1 MTLKREAMKKIFL
14 PIIISLL
21 FSVKAYAEKLSLTC
35 EYENKDWGTIVNFD
49 FDLKNKKYITL
60 VGNKID
66 IAYTKDEIIFQS
78 YIGDTTMFSF
88 EVNRKNGQ
96 GSIKDFD
103 YPPILEKKNELYIQ
117 MAHSQLRYPDLSD
130 EDKALFSIRDYV
142 SLNFTPISMSKL
154 DCSKLEKSF

>member
-1 MTLKREAMKKIFL
+1 MKKIFL
-14 PIIISLL
+14 VLLLGFL
-21 FSVKAYAEKLSLTC
+21 FSGNAYAEKLSLTC

-60 VGNKID
+60 GGNKID

-78 YIGDTTMFSF
+78 YFGDTTMFSF
-88 EVNRKNGQ
+88 QVNRKNGQ

-103 YPPILEKKNELYIQ
+103 YPPVLEDSKEGNLLIQ
-117 MAHSQLRYPDLSD
+117 MAHSHLRYPDLSD

-142 SLNFTPISMSKL
+142 SKTFTPRSMSKL

>member
-1 MTLKREAMKKIFL
+1 MKKLLSIL
-14 PIIISLL
+14 VLCSLL
-21 FSVKAYAEKLSLTC
+21 GGNATAEKLFLTC
-35 EYENKDWGTIVNFD
+35 EYENKEWGTIVNFE

-60 VGNKID
+60 SGNKID

-78 YIGDTTMFSF
+78 YFRESTMFSF

-103 YPPILEKKNELYIQ
+103 YPPILEDSKEGNLLIQ
-117 MAHSQLRYPDLSD
+117 MAHSHLRYPDLSD

-142 SLNFTPISMSKL
+142 RKTFTPKTMSKI
-154 DCSKLEKSF
+154 DCTKLEKSF

>member
-1 MTLKREAMKKIFL
+1 MKKLLLIL
-14 PIIISLL
+14 VLSLL
-21 FSVKAYAEKLSLTC
+21 FGGSAHAEKLSLTC

-60 VGNKID
+60 GGNKID

-78 YIGDTTMFSF
+78 YFGDTTMFSF

-103 YPPILEKKNELYIQ
+103 YPPILEKKDELYIQ

-130 EDKALFSIRDYV
+130 DDKALFSIRDYINI
-142 SLNFTPISMSKL
+142 NFTPRTMSKL